1 MRLVRYLLVFF
12 LSSCICAAQSIAI
25 GAIGGGRLTDDVLS
39 FLTSEA
45 PTVTGARP
53 FRLESRFYDV
63 GPTIEI
69 GLAHGLSVEFDAL
82 YHRQGVFF
90 TFAQITF
97 FQTYRERDNLWE
109 LPLLLKYKLRRHAV
123 NPFLEAGIVPRTMTG
138 GITQISYND
147 FLTLGPPSTS
157 TYPLNHGPSVGFVAG
172 GGVQFN
178 LGHLRLAPQVRYT
191 RWFTTPVQGAV
202 KELGGFSSNLNQVD
216 ILVGISW
223 RLR

>member
-45 PTVTGARP
+45 PTVTGAPP

-109 LPLLLKYKLRRHAV
+109 LPLLLLRRHAV

-147 FLTLGPPSTS
+147 FLTLGSAIYIDVPPKPWPKRGICRRWRCSVQS
-157 TYPLNHGPSVGFVAG
+157 GPPAPRAAGAIYALVHHASPGSSQRTWRIFV
-172 GGVQFN
+172 
-178 LGHLRLAPQVRYT
+178 
-191 RWFTTPVQGAV
+191 
-202 KELGGFSSNLNQVD
+202 ESESSGYSRRD
-216 ILVGISW
+216 
-223 RLR
+223 